1 MKVRFKFDADLVIA
15 GTNMEEVKE
24 IWFNLPLFS
33 KEAMECSA
41 EFCEILLVEDAETYD
56 DLMDEYNSP

>member
-1 MKVRFKFDADLVIA
+1 MKVRFKFDADLVIE

-33 KEAMECSA
+33 KEARECYA
-41 EFCEILLVEDAETYD
+41 EFGEILLVEDAENYD
-56 DLMDEYNSP
+56 DLMNEYNNP